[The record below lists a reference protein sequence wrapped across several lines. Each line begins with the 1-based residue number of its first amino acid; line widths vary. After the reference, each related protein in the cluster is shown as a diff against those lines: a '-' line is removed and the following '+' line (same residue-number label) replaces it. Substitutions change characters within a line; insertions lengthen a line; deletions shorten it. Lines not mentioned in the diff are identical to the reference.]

1 MTPCATSRTQACAR
15 TFSKDFPVRSSGAPL
30 RVFHRVIM
38 QAHAL
43 VQTQP
48 AARAHTQTK
57 CAPIAIAPQVSP
69 LLCTALTLAHT
80 SCTHM
85 HTHSPSKTLRVLLSP
100 RAVPPQS
107 RRSGPPPP
115 ARRGPSTLRR
125 NCRSHGRMRVKEWLD
140 SCGALS
146 TNMQRAE
153 IDHVECRSYSD
164 LLYNARGL
172 KCATLAH
179 ALSLSQCLHKSSS
192 DMSRAAAAARPSLL
206 AISAKRNPKRPL
218 HGALVAAVTPE
229 RPSRVH
235 GQAEENGKPENS
247 GKTQKSWQIEI
258 RS

>member
-1 MTPCATSRTQACAR
+1 
-15 TFSKDFPVRSSGAPL
+15 
-30 RVFHRVIM
+30 M

-57 CAPIAIAPQVSP
+57 CAHRDRAAGVS
-69 LLCTALTLAHT
+69 TALH
-80 SCTHM
+80 CTHTRAHIL
-85 HTHSPSKTLRVLLSP
+85 HTHAHPFTEQESSHLLSP

-146 TNMQRAE
+146 TNMQRAD
-153 IDHVECRSYSD
+153 IDHVGAGRTLIFCTTRVASNAPHLRTLSRCLNACTSPARTCLGQ
-164 LLYNARGL
+164 LL
-172 KCATLAH
+172 
-179 ALSLSQCLHKSSS
+179 LSGPHCL
-192 DMSRAAAAARPSLL
+192 PSAQS
-206 AISAKRNPKRPL
+206 AIPRDRFTPL
-218 HGALVAAVTPE
+218 HGALCDALTPE

-235 GQAEENGKPENS
+235 CRKERKNGKLR
-247 GKTQKSWQIEI
+247 KL
-258 RS
+258 RDLL

>member
-1 MTPCATSRTQACAR
+1 M
-15 TFSKDFPVRSSGAPL
+15 
-30 RVFHRVIM
+30 
-38 QAHAL
+38 
-43 VQTQP
+43 QTQP
-48 AARAHTQTK
+48 AARAYTQTK

-85 HTHSPSKTLRVLLSP
+85 HTHSPSKNLRGLLSP

-125 NCRSHGRMRVKEWLD
+125 NCRSHGRIRVKEWLD

-153 IDHVECRSYSD
+153 IDHVECRSHSD

-192 DMSRAAAAARPSLL
+192 DMSRAAAAVRPSLL
-206 AISAKRNPKRPL
+206 TISAAKRNPKRPL
-218 HGALVAAVTPE
+218 HGALCVALTPE

-235 GQAEENGKPENS
+235 CRKERRTEDSENFGICYDGFLPS
-247 GKTQKSWQIEI
+247 
-258 RS
+258 

>member
-1 MTPCATSRTQACAR
+1 
-15 TFSKDFPVRSSGAPL
+15 
-30 RVFHRVIM
+30 M

-57 CAPIAIAPQVSP
+57 CAHRDRAAGVS
-69 LLCTALTLAHT
+69 TALH
-80 SCTHM
+80 CTHTRAHIL
-85 HTHSPSKTLRVLLSP
+85 HTHAHPFTEQESSHLLSP

-140 SCGALS
+140 SCGAQS

-153 IDHVECRSYSD
+153 IDHVECRSHSD

-192 DMSRAAAAARPSLL
+192 DMSRAAAAVRPSLL
-206 AISAKRNPKRPL
+206 TISAKRNPKRPL
-218 HGALVAAVTPE
+218 HTASRCAL
-229 RPSRVH
+229 
-235 GQAEENGKPENS
+235 
-247 GKTQKSWQIEI
+247 
-258 RS
+258 

>member
-1 MTPCATSRTQACAR
+1 
-15 TFSKDFPVRSSGAPL
+15 
-30 RVFHRVIM
+30 
-38 QAHAL
+38 
-43 VQTQP
+43 
-48 AARAHTQTK
+48 
-57 CAPIAIAPQVSP
+57 
-69 LLCTALTLAHT
+69 
-80 SCTHM
+80 
-85 HTHSPSKTLRVLLSP
+85 
-100 RAVPPQS
+100 
-107 RRSGPPPP
+107 
-115 ARRGPSTLRR
+115 
-125 NCRSHGRMRVKEWLD
+125 MRVKEWLD

-153 IDHVECRSYSD
+153 IDHVECRSHSD

-206 AISAKRNPKRPL
+206 SISAKRNPKRPL

>member
-1 MTPCATSRTQACAR
+1 MQGTAPSSWAR
-15 TFSKDFPVRSSGAPL
+15 ADPL
-30 RVFHRVIM
+30 RRE
-38 QAHAL
+38 HAAAGL
-43 VQTQP
+43 AASFLLGAARP
-48 AARAHTQTK
+48 AAEATAESVVLGRDAAQRELR
-57 CAPIAIAPQVSP
+57 P
-69 LLCTALTLAHT
+69 LN
-80 SCTHM
+80 
-85 HTHSPSKTLRVLLSP
+85 LRVLLSP

-107 RRSGPPPP
+107 RRYGPPPP

-146 TNMQRAE
+146 TNMQGAE
-153 IDHVECRSYSD
+153 IDHVECRSHSD

-206 AISAKRNPKRPL
+206 SISAKRNPKRPL

-247 GKTQKSWQIEI
+247 GKTHQKSWQIEI